1 MKTKE
6 KIIASEERELKK
18 LKVARSR
25 GNYAGYFGMLLFLV
39 AFVNILDEVTSNLSV
54 SVQSSF
60 VTEFFV
66 NRGLFGKTYT
76 FEEGLSL
83 HTSISVISYA
93 FGIITPFY
101 KALADKWGRKPLFA
115 ISTIGMSIGLFI
127 IYFSPN
133 YVAFLVGYAI
143 IGFFFAHDI
152 QIIYILEESPEKFR
166 AIIYSILKSL
176 GIFGV
181 VCIPMLR
188 NALMGNDPTKW
199 RTIFLVP
206 AIAGVIGAALV
217 IIFAKDTK
225 VFINDRIEYLSV
237 PYDVRQEEKKR
248 LKEEKKAQRNQS
260 GVFNAVKYIFSSKD
274 TKLLIIAHII
284 FDAGMPAIAL
294 YYESSMHIAGM
305 STEEIT
311 KSMFVL
317 PIVYAVLTLLSGFV
331 ADLIGRKKTI
341 LIAGTLCS
349 VGFIMFAMGIN
360 NLWNPYFIGGLCG
373 LYQGCYWIG
382 RDYMNIMMTEK
393 VPTDIRASVIGAEG
407 LLLII
412 GLVVGYVAMI
422 VGMLIMPVWLACLIV
437 ALPCVIVSVIILTIK
452 VKESKGANLDEIG
465 EKV

>member
-6 KIIASEERELKK
+6 KIMASEERELKR
-18 LKVARSR
+18 LTARKSR
-25 GNYAGYFGMLLFLV
+25 GNYAGYFGMLIFLV

-66 NRGLFGKTYT
+66 NREIFGRTYT

-83 HTSISVISYA
+83 HTSISIISYV

-115 ISTIGMSIGLFI
+115 ISTIGMSIGLFT

-133 YVAFLVGYAI
+133 YVVFLIGYAI
-143 IGFFFAHDI
+143 IGFFYAHDI
-152 QIIYILEESPEKFR
+152 QIIYILEEAPDKFR
-166 AIIYSILKSL
+166 AIIYSVLKSL

-181 VCIPMLR
+181 VCIPVLR
-188 NALMGNDPTKW
+188 NALMGNDATQW
-199 RTIFLVP
+199 RKIFLVP
-206 AIAGVIGAALV
+206 AVAGLIGAILV
-217 IIFAKDTK
+217 IVFAKDTK
-225 VFINDRIEYLSV
+225 VFIDDRIAYLSI
-237 PYDVRQEEKKR
+237 PYEVRQEEKRR

-260 GVFNAVKYIFSSKD
+260 GVFNAVKYIFANKD
-274 TKLLIIAHII
+274 TKHLIIANII
-284 FDAGMPAIAL
+284 FDAGMAAIAL

-305 STEEIT
+305 STEDIT

-317 PIVYAVLTLLSGFV
+317 PIVYALLTLCSGFV

-341 LIAGTLCS
+341 LIAGIFCAI
-349 VGFIMFAMGIN
+349 GFILFAAGIN

-393 VPTDIRASVIGAEG
+393 VPTDIRASVVGAEG

-412 GLVVGYVAMI
+412 GLAIGYLAVI
-422 VGMLIMPVWLACLIV
+422 IGMLFIPVWLTCLIV

-452 VKESKGANLDEIG
+452 VKESKGANLDEIK
-465 EKV
+465 E